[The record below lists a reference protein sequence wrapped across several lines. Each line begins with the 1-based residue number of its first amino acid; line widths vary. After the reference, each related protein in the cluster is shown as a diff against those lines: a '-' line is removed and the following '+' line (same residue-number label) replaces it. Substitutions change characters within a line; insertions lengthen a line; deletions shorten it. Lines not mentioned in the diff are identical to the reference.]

1 MKRVSLLFFSIGML
15 AWASC
20 SSPSSALS
28 EEEKKVADSLSKI
41 SQRRHNDSLK
51 RLNPLLILPPDS
63 DYTGSYVDKYPN
75 GIVKFSGYF
84 RFGERHGQ
92 WMSFYPNGIAWSE
105 LHFDKGLRHGPNL
118 VYFMNGQLRYTGF
131 YKNDLKDSIWC
142 YYDSTGVLAQKY
154 QYKDNRLVKEIPVK

>member
-1 MKRVSLLFFSIGML
+1 MKRTLALLTTFVSLV
-15 AWASC
+15 WAC
-20 SSPSSALS
+20 STPSSKIN
-28 EEEKKVADSLSKI
+28 EEEKRLADSVSKLA
-41 SQRRHNDSLK
+41 QRRHGDSLK

-92 WMSFYPNGIAWSE
+92 WMSFHPNGLAWSE

-131 YKNDLKDSIWC
+131 YKNDLKDSVWC
-142 YYDSTGVLAQKY
+142 YYDSTGVPAQKLL
-154 QYKDNRLVKEIPVK
+154 YKDNILVKELPLK